1 MPFHHICI
9 MVSDLERSL
18 PFYQD
23 LLGFKNTLYNT
34 TEPSQMFDAKTL
46 DDILGVKN
54 AATRIVVVADDS
66 GAMLEL
72 QQAANPMTIKAP
84 DKYLR
89 YGATGI
95 TELALVVSDID
106 EFFQRVK
113 DAGIET
119 QTDYIWSPVPG
130 LRSFLFYD
138 PDGALIQVM
147 GETVEDAAS

>member
-9 MVSDLERSL
+9 IVSDLDRSL

-23 LLGFKNTLYNT
+23 LLGFKNVVAETN
-34 TEPSQMFDAKTL
+34 EPGKWFEGSLL

-66 GAMLEL
+66 GAALEL
-72 QQAANPMTIKAP
+72 QQAANPLSTKTP

-95 TELALVVSDID
+95 TELAIQVTDID
-106 EFFQRVK
+106 DLFQRVK
-113 DAGIET
+113 AAGYET
-119 QTDYIWSPVPG
+119 QTDYIWSPWAG
-130 LRSFLFYD
+130 TRSFLFYD
-138 PDGALIQVM
+138 PDGTLIQP
-147 GETVEDAAS
+147 VEVESGAFM

>member
-1 MPFHHICI
+1 
-9 MVSDLERSL
+9 
-18 PFYQD
+18 
-23 LLGFKNTLYNT
+23 
-34 TEPSQMFDAKTL
+34 MFDAKTL

-84 DKYLR
+84 DNYLR

-113 DAGIET
+113 DAGIKT
-119 QTDYIWSPVPG
+119 QTDYIWSPEPG